1 MIGLCA
7 LSRLHKN
14 QKFRRSEGAP
24 AQAPL
29 TSPKWVSI
37 FTQLVGE
44 DAMIAN
50 YDAKAVAEV
59 MGLAF
64 VRLPKERDPQEEV
77 SGSACI
83 EVDGSA
89 LIVVGRAVPVR
100 GRRVSS
106 PSPVLIEKAVETG
119 LPREALARLAET
131 IAGSDKAKAVAIER
145 GIVPK
150 TTLER
155 RQSRLSRQESERTE
169 RLARLFVQARRALGT
184 ESEARE
190 FMTAPHPELEG
201 RSPFEAAKTDLGA
214 RRAEQIL
221 NALEFG
227 LAL

>member
-1 MIGLCA
+1 MW
-7 LSRLHKN
+7 N
-14 QKFRRSEGAP
+14 
-24 AQAPL
+24 
-29 TSPKWVSI
+29 SI
-37 FTQLVGE
+37 SAQLVKEEGVLP
-44 DAMIAN
+44 N

-64 VRLPKERDPQEEV
+64 VQGPKEGKAQKGPA
-77 SGSACI
+77 SPI
-83 EVDGSA
+83 LINVDGA
-89 LIVVGRAVPVR
+89 TMLIVGRLSQVR

-106 PSPVLIEKAVETG
+106 PSPVLIEKAVESG
-119 LPREALARLAET
+119 LPRESLQHVAEA
-131 IAGSDKAKAVAIER
+131 IAGGDKAKASALER

-155 RQSRLSRQESERTE
+155 RESKLSRQESERTE
-169 RLARLFVQARRALGT
+169 RIARIFVHARRALGT
-184 ESEARE
+184 EAEARE

-201 RSPFEAAKTDLGA
+201 RSPLDVAKTDLGA